1 LQDQLVVKLEADNV
15 LPYDS
20 QLFFFNGIGLL
31 LSATKDKKLQQDTLK
46 VLLSALCYRAG
57 HEFALTRRV
66 VMTLR
71 AERGR
76 QISGPSGGDI
86 GQGDLQAGHS

>member
-1 LQDQLVVKLEADNV
+1 MVKLEADNV

-46 VLLSALCYRAG
+46 VLLSIPCHRAG
-57 HEFALTRRV
+57 HETCAD
-66 VMTLR
+66 
-71 AERGR
+71 AKG
-76 QISGPSGGDI
+76 
-86 GQGDLQAGHS
+86 